1 MLVSACSGVILEIF
15 RGSIQPGS
23 MIRRYQ
29 YDLYFSALDF
39 QPVMKD
45 LNLLVV
51 FEALWRDHSVTV
63 AADALGVTQAA
74 VSGSLK
80 RLRAE
85 YDDKLFVLVGRK
97 MEPTPLATELAPRLL
112 DALEMVR
119 RTHAGRAQFDPST
132 AKRVFTVRTRD
143 IGEAVCLPRVLVAL
157 AQSAPGIRLRTMFAP
172 IPDTLNGLANGQV
185 DLALGF
191 LPSLETDIHRHFLF
205 KQHYVCVMRREHPL
219 AGIELTAERF
229 SQAEH
234 LLVEY
239 SGSGH
244 LVIER
249 ALIEAGARHRI
260 KVRMP
265 QYLAAPH
272 YIVSSDMLWT
282 APAVLAETLAEHY
295 PLVLQPHPLTIS
307 LPEFDVALYWHDRYH
322 RDPAN
327 KWLRD
332 FVAAQLVPLGD

>member
-1 MLVSACSGVILEIF
+1 LSPS
-15 RGSIQPGS
+15 
-23 MIRRYQ
+23 
-29 YDLYFSALDF
+29 DF
-39 QPVMKD
+39 EAVMKD
-45 LNLLVV
+45 LNLLLV

-63 AADALGVTQAA
+63 AAEGLGVTQAA

-80 RLRAE
+80 RLRGE

-119 RTHAGRAQFDPST
+119 RTHAGHAPFDPGAT
-132 AKRVFTVRTRD
+132 KRLFTVRTRD
-143 IGEAVCLPRVLVAL
+143 VGEAVCLPRVLVAL
-157 AQSAPGIRLRTMFAP
+157 ARSAPDIRLRTMFGP
-172 IPDTLNGLANGQV
+172 IPETLNGLANGQI

-205 KQHYVCVMRREHPL
+205 RQHYVCVMRRDHPL
-219 AGIELTAERF
+219 AAIELTPERF
-229 SQAEH
+229 SQADH

-249 ALIEAGARHRI
+249 ALIEVGARHRI
-260 KVRMP
+260 KLRMP

-272 YIVSSDMLWT
+272 YIVSSDLLWT
-282 APAVLAETLAEHY
+282 APAVLAATLSEHY
-295 PLVLQPHPLTIS
+295 PLVIKPHPLPLS
-307 LPEFDVALYWHDRYH
+307 LPEFEVALYWHDRYH

-332 FVAAQLVPLGD
+332 FVAAQLTPLCD